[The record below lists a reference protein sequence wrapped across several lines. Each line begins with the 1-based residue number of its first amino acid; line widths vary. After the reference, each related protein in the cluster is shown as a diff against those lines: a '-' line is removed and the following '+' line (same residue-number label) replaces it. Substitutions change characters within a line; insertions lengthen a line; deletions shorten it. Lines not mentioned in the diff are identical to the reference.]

1 MSRLSELAVAK
12 RSVTLLLA
20 GALFIAG
27 ISAWNSLQQEL
38 LPDIDFPVIT
48 VVAPLPG
55 ASATD
60 VASQVAEPIERAISG
75 VPRLENLQS
84 TSANSVALVVAQFSF
99 GTDVKETQ
107 AAIEDNIASAGLPDS
122 VNADVSAL
130 NINASPVVIASIA
143 ATNEDGLEAAADIAR
158 TEIVPEIL
166 GLEGV
171 ASADLTGGLEQQV
184 LVTLDPDK
192 LAETGITVAQISGVL
207 QANDLT
213 LPSGQLTTDGAKV
226 PVSTTGELGSVEA
239 IRDLVVGVKMPAAV
253 PPAAPAASPAPAGS
267 QAPAASADR
276 GASPAPT
283 TPTAAP
289 AAQPTPVTLGDV
301 GTVEA
306 EGVATTGYARTNGQ
320 PALTLTVTK
329 TSTANTVQVAEA
341 VEKTLD
347 EAGARHTDTLTVAV
361 VQDLSTFIKESQ
373 QGLLREGGLGALFAV
388 ITIFLFLFSLRST
401 LVAAISIPLSILT
414 ALVVM
419 QVAGISLNIM
429 TLGGLAV
436 AVGRVVDDA
445 IVVLENIYRHRALGE
460 DRLTAVTRGPREVA
474 GAITAS
480 TLTTVAVFLPLGF
493 VGGLVTQFF
502 LPFSLT
508 VTFALLASLVC
519 ALTVVPVLAYLVID
533 RVRLSVDEHGEPKN
547 SFWIRV
553 YVPAISLALRNRWT
567 KWAVLGIAAALFVVS
582 LSLVGSL
589 PTQFINAGSEKI
601 LQAVVIPPAGASS
614 QAVLDQATQA
624 EAIVIDLP
632 DVELVQTSVPG
643 EGDLG
648 FRAVVAALQGQ
659 PANSATLT
667 VRYAPGVDLD
677 AKTQELSTAL
687 TPVKTDGFDVNV
699 SESAGFTSNNLNVVV
714 SGEDSKDV
722 EAATATVLDALSDR
736 TDLVNLKSDLVKATP
751 TVIVTVDPNKA
762 ISVGSTA
769 AQIGAEVRAAL
780 VPTTATSTTIDASAD
795 PVDVVIQL
803 DPDAMSSVD
812 DLRDLP
818 VGTAVKAPLDT
829 VATVEEVDVQGSITR
844 IDGAPAAQVT
854 AEISSPDT
862 GAVSLAVQQEI
873 DSLEFAGQIPAGVD
887 VTLAGVTQQQT
898 EAFSGLFVSMAV
910 AVLLVYVMMVL
921 AFNSLVTPFIIL
933 FSLPLAMI
941 GAFPALYITG
951 RPIGVSALIGMLMLI
966 GIVVT
971 NAIVLLDLVE
981 RLRRDGMSTRDALIE
996 GGKTRVRPILMTAI
1010 ATILALIPLAAG
1022 FNQGSII
1029 AAELGTVVIGGLFSS
1044 TFLTLLVVPVV
1055 YSLVDGARVGVSRWR
1070 GRPRASEASGP
1081 EAAPAGSEVAFL
1093 HAAADGIHPVA
1104 LTENELDALLE
1115 RVLTRVLSRLVG
1127 DARGAPEPP
1136 ARDSP
1141 TP

>member
-1 MSRLSELAVAK
+1 MSRLSELAVSK

-20 GALFIAG
+20 AALFIAG
-27 ISAWNSLQQEL
+27 ISAWGRLQQEL

-60 VASQVAEPIERAISG
+60 VASQVAEPIERAIKG
-75 VPRLENLQS
+75 VPRLEKLQS
-84 TSANSVALVVAQFSF
+84 TSANSIALLVAQFSF

-107 AAIEDNIASAGLPDS
+107 ATIEENIASAGLPDS
-122 VNADVSAL
+122 VKPDVSAL

-143 ATNEDGLEAAADIAR
+143 ATDQDGLEAAANIAR
-158 TEIVPEIL
+158 TEIVPDIL
-166 GLEGV
+166 GIEGV

-184 LVTLDPDK
+184 LITLDPDK
-192 LAETGITVAQISGVL
+192 LAETGVTVAQISGVL
-207 QANDLT
+207 QANHLT
-213 LPSGQLTTDGAKV
+213 LPGGTLAANGEKV
-226 PVSTTGELGSVEA
+226 PVSTTGELGSVDE
-239 IRDLVVGVKMPAAV
+239 IRDLVVGVRKPAMT
-253 PPAAPAASPAPAGS
+253 PAAPADGSSRPGAS
-267 QAPAASADR
+267 QAPAASGQPSTQASQQPA
-276 GASPAPT
+276 ASPASP
-283 TPTAAP
+283 P
-289 AAQPTPVTLGDV
+289 AAQPTPVTLGDL

-306 EGVATTGYARTNGQ
+306 SGVATTGYARTNGK

-329 TSTANTVQVAEA
+329 NSGANTVQVAAA
-341 VEKTLD
+341 VEASLN
-347 EAGARHTDTLTVAV
+347 EAGVRHSDTLTVAV

-373 QGLLREGGLGALFAV
+373 NGLLREGGLGALFAV

-401 LVAAISIPLSILT
+401 LVAAISIPLSVLT
-414 ALVVM
+414 ALVIM
-419 QVAGISLNIM
+419 QVTGISLNIM

-445 IVVLENIYRHRALGE
+445 IVVLENIYRHRAMGE

-533 RVRLSVDEHGEPKN
+533 KVSLSVDEHGEPKK
-547 SFWIRV
+547 SFWIRA
-553 YVPAISLALRNRWT
+553 YVPAITAALRNRWT
-567 KWAVLGIAAALFVVS
+567 KWGVLGIAAVLFVAS
-582 LSLVGSL
+582 LSLVSQL

-614 QAVLDQATQA
+614 ETVLDQAKKA
-624 EAIVIDLP
+624 EAIAMDLP
-632 DVELVQTSVPG
+632 DVDLVQTSVPG

-667 VRYAPGVDLD
+667 IRYAPGVDLD
-677 AKTQELSTAL
+677 VKTQELSTAL

-699 SESAGFTSNNLNVVV
+699 SEAAGFTSNNLNVVI
-714 SGEDSKDV
+714 SGQDTADIEK
-722 EAATATVLDALSDR
+722 ATATVVAALSDR
-736 TDLVNLKSDLVKATP
+736 DDLNNLKSDLVKATP
-751 TVIVTVDPNKA
+751 AITVTVDPNKA
-762 ISVGSTA
+762 IGVGSTA

-780 VPTTATSTTIDASAD
+780 TPTTATTTTVAGNSD
-795 PVDVVIQL
+795 PVDVIIRL
-803 DPDAMSSVD
+803 DPDSVTSVE
-812 DLRDLP
+812 DLRKLP
-818 VGTAVKAPLDT
+818 VGTAVKAPLET
-829 VATVEEVDVQGSITR
+829 VATVEQQDIQGSITR

-854 AEISSPDT
+854 AEIASPDT
-862 GAVSLAVQQEI
+862 GAVSLAVRQEI
-873 DSLEFAGQIPAGVD
+873 DALIASGQIPAGVD

-898 EAFSGLFVSMAV
+898 EAFSGLFASMAV

-981 RLRRDGMSTRDALIE
+981 RLRREGMSTHDALIE

-1022 FNQGSII
+1022 FNEGSII

-1055 YSLVDGARVGVSRWR
+1055 YSLVDGARVGVTGWR
-1070 GRPRASEASGP
+1070 GRSGSP
-1081 EAAPAGSEVAFL
+1081 NVTEDVSAPPAPKP
-1093 HAAADGIHPVA
+1093 AAALATGPA
-1104 LTENELDALLE
+1104 TAGGYP
-1115 RVLTRVLSRLVG
+1115 LTRVVTSRPG
-1127 DARGAPEPP
+1127 SQGRGT
-1136 ARDSP
+1136 SP
-1141 TP
+1141 DRP